1 MRIFAEHNQQTA
13 NRIYLKLLSPPLKKK
28 LGSFFFFTT
37 IFFSSFGQPVL
48 HGVTQDSLKAPIPF
62 VSVSLLAGKDS
73 SLVAGD
79 ITNEKGE
86 FVFKTIS
93 TGSYCIKVN
102 SVGYLET
109 ITPLF
114 SYDSTRGYEMP
125 PIELKTANELKQISV
140 TAFRDV
146 LKFEN
151 GMVVMNVENSSFTTG
166 NTVFNLL
173 KKMPGVTID
182 NSYNISI
189 NGNGAG
195 VMIDGR
201 LQQLPA
207 EQIFSLLNSMPAG
220 SISKIEVM
228 NTPGAKYDAGGS
240 GGMINIVTK
249 KMKIYG
255 TSGNINGD
263 ISKGEKY
270 RGGIDASLN
279 YKGKKITL
287 VSSLGY
293 QDRVYNTTYVFNKT
307 IRIGDQ
313 AMHMDQ
319 QGNQVFN
326 QRRVRYKIG
335 ADYELGKRTII
346 GFLINGGPVATP
358 SSDVGI
364 NQISGYNV
372 IGFDHSPFR
381 AHVSDD
387 WSNPNYNLTAEHQ
400 FDTSGTTLSLTAD
413 YTNYTGKR
421 SAVSENYFS
430 NAAGDEILP
439 RRIFLSKHASDIR
452 ISTQKLDFK
461 KNLTSTL
468 AFETGAKATF
478 VNSKNTYTL
487 ENQNNQ
493 TEQFELDT
501 SNSNKNVYLEN
512 ILAAYVNVKKQ
523 LKHASMQVGLRGEN
537 TYFHVSNK
545 ELHFDVAKNYFFLFP
560 TITFD
565 YPRSDK
571 HSFNFS
577 LTRRIDRQNYTALN
591 PYKSYQDAYTSSL
604 GNSGLLPQ
612 TVYQLNLSH
621 TYKHR
626 FTNTFSV
633 RHFSNLIM
641 NYEMQEG
648 FETVMT
654 VKNITSGTMFIYSPF
669 IQQKVTNWWN
679 CMVSGHAIV
688 TKFIG
693 SVNNAPIDK
702 WVNSYFVNINNDLS
716 LKKEFKLS
724 VAAFYAGPNEFGIQY
739 FNSKWGLDLEVKKAF
754 LKNKLTV
761 SLAVLDVF
769 YKDIYTVGSK
779 FQAQDI
785 LFTIKNDTQRVQIGM
800 SYNFGKVKAEKRE
813 ELSND
818 QEKDRLEKQ

>member
-1 MRIFAEHNQQTA
+1 M
-13 NRIYLKLLSPPLKKK
+13 KKK
-28 LGSFFFFTT
+28 SALVFFFTI
-37 IFFSSFGQPVL
+37 IFIPSFAQAILKGI
-48 HGVTQDSLKAPIPF
+48 TEDSLKAPLPF
-62 VSVSLLAGKDS
+62 VSVSLLASKDS
-73 SLVAGD
+73 SLVNGI

-86 FVFKTIS
+86 FVFKNVS
-93 TGSYCIKVN
+93 SGMYFIKASN
-102 SVGYLET
+102 VGYEEVRT
-109 ITPLF
+109 AVF
-114 SYDSTRGYEMP
+114 SYDSIQGYEVP
-125 PIELKTANELKQISV
+125 VIVLKTINELKRVSV
-140 TAFRDV
+140 TAFKDV
-146 LKFEN
+146 LTFEN
-151 GMVVMNVENSSFTTG
+151 GMVVMNVENSAFTTG

-173 KKMPGVTID
+173 KKMPGVTVD

-189 NGNGAG
+189 NGSAAQ

-201 LQQLPA
+201 LQQVDAQQL
-207 EQIFSLLNSMPAG
+207 FSLLNGMSAE
-220 SISKIEVM
+220 SVSKIEVM
-228 NTPGAKYDAGGS
+228 NTPGVKYDAGGS

-249 KMKIYG
+249 KIKIRG
-255 TSGNINGD
+255 TSGSIQGD
-263 ISKGEKY
+263 LSKGEKY
-270 RGGIDASLN
+270 RGGIDAALN

-287 VSSLGY
+287 VSNLGY
-293 QDRVYNTTYVFNKT
+293 LDRVFNTTYVFNKT

-313 AMHMDQ
+313 TMHMDQ

-326 QRRVRYKIG
+326 QRRFRYKVG
-335 ADYELGKRTII
+335 ADYELGKRTVI

-364 NQISGYNV
+364 NQISGYNM

-381 AHVSDD
+381 AHVSDN
-387 WSNPNYNLTAEHQ
+387 WSNPNYNIIAEHQ
-400 FDTSGTTLSLTAD
+400 FDTSGTTLSFTAD
-413 YTNYTGKR
+413 YTTYKGKR
-421 SAVSENYFS
+421 SATSENYFS

-439 RRIFLSKHASDIR
+439 RRIFLSKHVSDIR

-468 AFETGAKATF
+468 TFETGAKATF

-493 TEQFELDT
+493 TGEFELDT
-501 SNSNKNVYLEN
+501 GNSNKNLYLEN
-512 ILAAYVNVKKQ
+512 ITAGYVNFKKQ
-523 LKHASMQVGLRGEN
+523 FKHASMQIGLRGEH

-545 ELHFDVAKNYFFLFP
+545 ELHFDVARNYFFVFP

-612 TVYQLNLSH
+612 TVYQLNASH
-621 TYKHR
+621 TYKHK

-633 RHFSNLIM
+633 RYFSNLIM
-641 NYEMQEG
+641 NYEQQEG

-654 VKNITSGTMFIYSPF
+654 VKNITSGTMFMYSPF
-669 IQQKVTNWWN
+669 IQQKITNWWN
-679 CMVSGHAIV
+679 CTFSGYVFAMEFVGEVNHAR
-688 TKFIG
+688 
-693 SVNNAPIDK
+693 IDK
-702 WVNSYFVNINNDLS
+702 WVNSYFVNINNDYT
-716 LKKEFKLS
+716 LKKGFKFS
-724 VAAFYAGPNEFGIQY
+724 VGAFYAGPNEFGIQY
-739 FNSKWGLDLEVKKAF
+739 FNSKWGLDLELKKSF
-754 LKNKLTV
+754 LNDKLHV
-761 SLAVLDVF
+761 SLALLDVF
-769 YKDIYTVGSK
+769 YKDVYTFGSK

-785 LFTIKNDTQRVQIGM
+785 LFTIKNDTRRIQVGM

-818 QEKDRLEKQ
+818 QEKDRLENK